1 MANETRLDPM
11 DERILAILQEDG
23 RRTYAE
29 IASLVGLTAPSAH
42 ERVKKLEARGTILGY
57 AASVD
62 AHQAGFGVL
71 AFVLVAQ
78 EVYSDWASV
87 TSRFRTMPEVV
98 ECHHVAGDEDF
109 VLKVRAR
116 DTGHLERILREI
128 QLSGHVRSLRTIVVL
143 SSPLEGR
150 GLPIGLDTP
159 LPNVR
164 AANHRAR
171 LGVAPEIPLA
181 EPDAV
186 VQPDA
191 AVPPADA
198 FGAHLAPAP
207 ASPPP
212 PAAAQTGETASA

>member
-1 MANETRLDPM
+1 MTNETRLDPM

-42 ERVKKLEARGTILGY
+42 DRVKKLEARGTIRGY
-57 AASVD
+57 SASVD
-62 AHQAGFGVL
+62 PQQAGFGVL
-71 AFVLVAQ
+71 AFVLVTQ
-78 EVYSDWASV
+78 EVYSDWDSV
-87 TSRFRTMPEVV
+87 ASRFRTMPEVV

-109 VLKVRAR
+109 VLKIRAR
-116 DTGHLERILREI
+116 DTGHLERVLREI
-128 QLSGHVRSLRTIVVL
+128 QLSGHVRSSRTMVVL

-150 GLPIGLDTP
+150 GLPIGSDTP

-164 AANHRAR
+164 AAHHRAR
-171 LGVAPEIPLA
+171 LGVAPEMSLA

-198 FGAHLAPAP
+198 FGAHIAPAP
-207 ASPPP
+207 ASPLPSV
-212 PAAAQTGETASA
+212 AAETGETPSA